1 MSRGQVDSGQ
11 GFPCRLSGGRTTG
24 EQQAASPP
32 APAASRARAPGAL
45 TQVTRSVC
53 AEMPRA
59 PGRQRQQ
66 EQAEGSGRGAPADS
80 GAPRR
85 LQHSRLASC
94 RQRTSAPSADQR
106 LTLPAA
112 SLLLPSGFHQER
124 AAHGDRTDASGR
136 PQPQSKRESRT
147 FLGEHRVLGPPPT
160 QGSPLTVHV
169 PLLLPELSRQVAELG
184 HTARCGT

>member
-66 EQAEGSGRGAPADS
+66 EQAEGSGRGAPARQRGPSPPPALSARFVPAANVGAFGGPEADVARGVSAPAVRFSS
-80 GAPRR
+80 GTCGPRR
-85 LQHSRLASC
+85 
-94 RQRTSAPSADQR
+94 PD
-106 LTLPAA
+106 
-112 SLLLPSGFHQER
+112 
-124 AAHGDRTDASGR
+124 
-136 PQPQSKRESRT
+136 
-147 FLGEHRVLGPPPT
+147 
-160 QGSPLTVHV
+160 
-169 PLLLPELSRQVAELG
+169 
-184 HTARCGT
+184 